1 MSFYDEHPPVVTR
14 RSKNV
19 KILRLVSPI
28 VSLVMF
34 GIIMYASGLRPHLSE
49 PFFDVGNIVT
59 IVFGVVII
67 YNLLHIE
74 WIDKKNSK
82 EEYLEKYGTK
92 IDGTITKLSSLPVR
106 KMEIQFNGMAHDYK
120 ITSEDVK
127 KYKLNQKLK
136 ISYNPENPE
145 EFVIIEGIKRYL
157 QTLDEHKH

>member
-1 MSFYDEHPPVVTR
+1 
-14 RSKNV
+14 
-19 KILRLVSPI
+19 
-28 VSLVMF
+28 
-34 GIIMYASGLRPHLSE
+34 
-49 PFFDVGNIVT
+49 
-59 IVFGVVII
+59 VVII

-120 ITSEDVK
+120 ITSEEAK

-157 QTLDEHKH
+157 QTIDKYKL